1 MRLPR
6 VPEGNGVLEQ
16 NTKRWLRYAAI
27 DLPDTEGMTGNVNKT
42 GSSK

>member
-27 DLPDTEGMTGNVNKT
+27 DLPDTEGMTGNMGKN
-42 GSSK
+42 GRSK

>member
-6 VPEGNGVLEQ
+6 VPEGDGVLEQ
-16 NTKRWLRYAAI
+16 NTKQWLTHAAI

-42 GSSK
+42 GRSK